1 MYSDR
6 IAHKNES
13 CVEVLV
19 ILLGIVSVE
28 FGGLLA
34 IDGEE
39 VGAGIVGSQWFE
51 ELLEGRMEAYHRSA
65 VLWRVQLSSK
75 RTTWDRAEL

>member
-19 ILLGIVSVE
+19 VLLGIVSVE

-34 IDGEE
+34 IDGEK
-39 VGAGIVGSQWFE
+39 VSAGIVGSQWLE
-51 ELLEGRMEAYHRSA
+51 ELLEGRMEAYRRSGI
-65 VLWRVQLSSK
+65 LWRVQLSSK
-75 RTTWDRAEL
+75 HTT

>member
-1 MYSDR
+1 MYSGR
-6 IAHKNES
+6 VAYKNES

-28 FGGLLA
+28 FCGLLA

-39 VGAGIVGSQWFE
+39 VSTGIVGSQWLE
-51 ELLEGRMEAYHRSA
+51 ELLEGRMEACRRSDI
-65 VLWRVQLSSK
+65 LWRVRL
-75 RTTWDRAEL
+75 